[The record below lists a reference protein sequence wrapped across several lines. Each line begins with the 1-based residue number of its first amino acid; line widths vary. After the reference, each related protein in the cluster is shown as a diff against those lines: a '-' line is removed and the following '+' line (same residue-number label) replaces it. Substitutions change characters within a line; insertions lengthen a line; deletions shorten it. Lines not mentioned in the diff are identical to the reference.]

1 MIPKT
6 PKPLLSEKNNC
17 IIIIDLASSFINSR
31 MSEEQT
37 KKKPFK
43 KQIYRGVEL
52 DKLLDL
58 NTEQVVAL
66 MCSRQRR
73 RFRHGIHGKYERL
86 IKKLRLAKKD
96 VPAGEKPKGV
106 KTHLRNCIIVPEM
119 CNSVVD
125 VYSGKVWNSVEV
137 KADMI
142 GHYLAEYSLTYKPI
156 RHGKVGVGATRSS
169 KFTSL
174 R

>member
-1 MIPKT
+1 
-6 PKPLLSEKNNC
+6 
-17 IIIIDLASSFINSR
+17 
-31 MSEEQT
+31 MSAEPP

-43 KQIYRGVEL
+43 KQVYRGHEL
-52 DKLLDL
+52 DKLLEMEML
-58 NTEQVVAL
+58 EIVNL

-73 RFRHGIHGKYERL
+73 RFKRGIPGKYDRF

-96 VPAGEKPKGV
+96 VPVGEKPKPV
-106 KTHLRNCIIVPEM
+106 KTHLRDCIVVPQM
-119 CNSVVD
+119 CNSVIEC
-125 VYSGKVWNSVEV
+125 YGGKYWNPIEV
-137 KADMI
+137 KADMV
-142 GHYLAEYSLTYKPI
+142 GHYLAEYSMTYKPI

>member
-1 MIPKT
+1 MNQD
-6 PKPLLSEKNNC
+6 E
-17 IIIIDLASSFINSR
+17 II
-31 MSEEQT
+31 
-37 KKKPFK
+37 
-43 KQIYRGVEL
+43 
-52 DKLLDL
+52 KL
-58 NTEQVVAL
+58 
-66 MCSRQRR
+66 MRSRQQR
-73 RFRHGIHGKYERL
+73 RFRHGITGKYARL
-86 IKKLRLAKKD
+86 IKKLRVAKNNC
-96 VPAGEKPKGV
+96 PQGEKPKGV
-106 KTHLRNCIIVPEM
+106 KTHLRDCIIMPEM

-125 VYSGKVWNSVEV
+125 VYGGKYWNPVEV